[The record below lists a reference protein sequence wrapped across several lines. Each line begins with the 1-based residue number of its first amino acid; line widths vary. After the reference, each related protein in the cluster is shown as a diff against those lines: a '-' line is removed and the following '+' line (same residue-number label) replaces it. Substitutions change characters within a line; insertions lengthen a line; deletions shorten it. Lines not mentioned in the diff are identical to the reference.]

1 MSRHRPITARRVRP
15 LFGALGLL
23 CALTLVMCG
32 PESLGDGEKRT
43 VVHQIVDAVI
53 VPTLDD
59 LSQQSEAL
67 AQACRVLSDDPTQE
81 NLSAAQQS
89 WRDARAPWKR
99 TEAFAFGPVMD
110 LRIDVAIDQSPIS
123 SEGIDAVL
131 ASDDA
136 IDPAAIDEL
145 GANRKGFHAL
155 EYLLFSERG
164 DTEMLTLLTS
174 DELAP
179 RRRRMLTALAD
190 NLLTR
195 VQELHAAWTDGRRSH
210 SRVLTDPGDD
220 NDEYPTIKSVLDT
233 LVNESVALSELVADS
248 KLAAP
253 LGLKTGGDAR
263 PDLAESPLSDNSLAD
278 ARANLVGMRDVY
290 LGTQNGKPGEGITQ
304 LVQTNSPATD
314 RAVRAAFTSALK
326 ALDAVPQPFSD
337 AVVEDR
343 ERVERAFDAVS
354 ELEHLLASEVVGS
367 LGATLRFSSND
378 GD

>member
-1 MSRHRPITARRVRP
+1 VRP

-32 PESLGDGEKRT
+32 PESLGDGEKRR
-43 VVHQIVDAVI
+43 VVHELVDAVI
-53 VPTLDD
+53 VPTLDE
-59 LSQQSEAL
+59 LSQRSDQL
-67 AQACRVLSDDPTQE
+67 AQACRTLSEEPTQQ
-81 NLSAAQQS
+81 NLNATQQA

-123 SEGIDAVL
+123 GEGIDEVL
-131 ASDDA
+131 QSQEA
-136 IDPAAIDEL
+136 IDAAAIDEL

-155 EYLLFSERG
+155 EYLLFSEPA
-164 DTEMLTLLTS
+164 DTAVLTLLTS

-179 RRRRMLTALAD
+179 RRRLLLVALAD
-190 NLLTR
+190 NLLAR
-195 VQELHAAWTDGRRSH
+195 VQELHAAWTEGRHSH
-210 SRVLTDPGDD
+210 GRVLTDPGDD

-233 LVNESVALSELVADS
+233 LVNESVALSERVADS
-248 KLAAP
+248 RLAAP
-253 LGLKTGGDAR
+253 LGLKSGGAAR

-278 ARANLVGMRDVY
+278 ARANLIGMRDVY
-290 LGTQNGKPGEGITQ
+290 LGTQDGKPGEGITR

-314 RAVRAAFTSALK
+314 RAVRDAFTAALQ
-326 ALDAVPQPFSD
+326 ALDAVPQPFSE
-337 AVVEDR
+337 ALHSDR
-343 ERVERAFDAVS
+343 DRVQRAFAAVS